1 MDDFDKMFIKEWCD
15 TDLDNLFKLCDN
27 NSCSSSAAVL
37 AVGTFDTFISDIPTL
52 LPCFLRGVL
61 LLSRLLSTSMATILS
76 EAEDDEL
83 VLLVAIDAGDCTR
96 LPMRGISLNEGN
108 LRVKIRDGR
117 LFSSSMVITPVVVD
131 LSNFGFSVTGI
142 GVEDCEWAISLRNNP
157 DNKDLGLLSIG
168 VEFEFLLLLSIDDI
182 VSLDNTEDGGSI
194 LVKFKD

>member
-83 VLLVAIDAGDCTR
+83 VPVSYTHLT
-96 LPMRGISLNEGN
+96 LPTN
-108 LRVKIRDGR
+108 
-117 LFSSSMVITPVVVD
+117 
-131 LSNFGFSVTGI
+131 SVW
-142 GVEDCEWAISLRNNP
+142 CRSRWSP
-157 DNKDLGLLSIG
+157 YH
-168 VEFEFLLLLSIDDI
+168 
-182 VSLDNTEDGGSI
+182 
-194 LVKFKD
+194 